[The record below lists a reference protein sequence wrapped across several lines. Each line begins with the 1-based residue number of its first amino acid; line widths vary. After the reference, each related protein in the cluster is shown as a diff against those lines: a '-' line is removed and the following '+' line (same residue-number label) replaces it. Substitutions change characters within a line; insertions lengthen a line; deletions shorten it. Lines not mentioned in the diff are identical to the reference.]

1 MAAVR
6 PLPQQSI
13 VECIPPASEIADLR
27 ILNKDLNF
35 IQAMT
40 KRADD
45 LSAQAQSATD
55 YAELVKITDS
65 FAKLAERAE
74 VKTKTLKELSNE
86 SNPLTEVNS
95 SAELLEKVQI
105 LSQSLENKT
114 QELSGLYESNES
126 SLLDSYGSS
135 ITELNNQ
142 VNSASSPDDVIA
154 LFPQI
159 ESLFKDIEENTR
171 YVSNNSES
179 ASLTENIQN
188 LASSYA
194 DKAEQYS
201 DAFMSEVGS
210 QISLLNDGINSLRA
224 NIDYLN
230 SNSSVQSHLERLS
243 EIREQVN
250 ASASIYK
257 NYPGARDMVYNLD
270 TVSISTHARVEQMA
284 DSYEIVSEEL
294 MPLVNNP
301 EALVRAVKEAA
312 IRTDV
317 TTVEN
322 VLIPLTNKANEL
334 SAKVIEL
341 AGRYDAGNYG
351 DIKVRAVSNFDKTVE
366 RLDRQYI
373 SIRSTDPE
381 ALAANIQD
389 LSKNIEST
397 MADVR
402 SVDPASQS
410 EYFVSLNS
418 RVVDSVNTSDFSI
431 FVNNVISIPGDVMM
445 SSRNCVDA
453 AFKDF
458 TREFGNN
465 IESFFD
471 PLLTFLIVIEKLLL
485 STPWPIFLAVAGA
498 LAWLGSRSIKVSI
511 GVMAAFFV
519 IGFLDMWE
527 PMVSTVTMI
536 SAATLLCLAL
546 GIPLG
551 IWMSRSD
558 RAQSWITPV
567 LDIMQTIQSFVYLIP
582 VVMMLGIGKVPGL
595 IAVCIYAMPPI
606 VRLTNLGI
614 RLVDK
619 EAMEAADAFGATYR
633 QRLFMVQMPLALPN
647 IFAGINQTIMMALAM
662 VVIASMIGVAGL
674 GLPVLQAVQ
683 NQFLSMGMLNGLAIV
698 ALAVI
703 FDRVSQAFGTRI
715 QKHRSGDVL

>member
-13 VECIPPASEIADLR
+13 IECIPPASEIADLR

-179 ASLTENIQN
+179 VSLTENIQN

-317 TTVEN
+317 STVEN

-567 LDIMQTIQSFVYLIP
+567 LDIMQTIPSFVYLIP

>member
-6 PLPQQSI
+6 PIPQQSI
-13 VECIPPASEIADLR
+13 IECIPPASEIADLR

-45 LSAQAQSATD
+45 LSNQALAATD
-55 YAELVKITDS
+55 YSELVKITDS

-74 VKTKTLKELSNE
+74 DKTKTLKELSNQ

-105 LSQSLENKT
+105 LSQSLEAKT
-114 QELSGLYESNES
+114 QELSELYKSNES

-135 ITELNNQ
+135 ISELNNQ
-142 VNSASSPDDVIA
+142 INSASSPDDIIA

-159 ESLFKDIEENTR
+159 ESLFKDIEENSR

-188 LASSYA
+188 LASNYS
-194 DKAEQYS
+194 DKAEQYTDS
-201 DAFMSEVGS
+201 FMSEVGS

-224 NIDYLN
+224 NIEYLN

-270 TVSISTHARVEQMA
+270 TLSISTHARVEQMA

-301 EALVRAVKEAA
+301 DALVRAVKEAA

-317 TTVEN
+317 STVEN

-389 LSKNIEST
+389 LSKNIESN
-397 MADVR
+397 MEAVR

-410 EYFVSLNS
+410 EYFVSLNT

-567 LDIMQTIQSFVYLIP
+567 LDIMQTIPSFVYLIP

>member
-6 PLPQQSI
+6 PVPQQSI
-13 VECIPPASEIADLR
+13 IECIPPASDIADLR

-45 LSAQAQSATD
+45 LAVQAQSATD
-55 YAELVKITDS
+55 YSELVKITDS
-65 FAKLAERAE
+65 FSKLAERAE

-105 LSQSLENKT
+105 LAQSLEDKT
-114 QELSGLYESNES
+114 QELSELYKSNEKA
-126 SLLDSYGSS
+126 LLDSYGES
-135 ITELNNQ
+135 IANYSNQ
-142 VNSASSPDDVIA
+142 INSASTPDEIIA

-159 ESLFKDIEENTR
+159 ESLLKEIEGNTR
-171 YVSNNSES
+171 FVSNNSES
-179 ASLTENIQN
+179 ATLTENIQN
-188 LASSYA
+188 LASSYS

-201 DAFMSEVGS
+201 DAFMNEMGS
-210 QISLLNDGINSLRA
+210 QIALINDSINSLRA

-270 TVSISTHARVEQMA
+270 TLSISTHARVEQMA
-284 DSYEIVSEEL
+284 DSYEIVTEEL
-294 MPLVNNP
+294 MPLVNSP

-317 TTVEN
+317 STVEN
-322 VLIPLTNKANEL
+322 ILIPLTNNANDL
-334 SAKVIEL
+334 SAKVVEL
-341 AGRYDAGNYG
+341 ATRYDSGNYG

-373 SIRSTDPE
+373 AIRSTDPE
-381 ALAANIQD
+381 ALAVNIQD
-389 LSKNIEST
+389 LSNSIESN
-397 MADVR
+397 MGAVR

-410 EYFVSLNS
+410 EYFLSLNT

-567 LDIMQTIQSFVYLIP
+567 LDIMQTIPSFVYLIP

-633 QRLFMVQMPLALPN
+633 QRLFMVQIPLALPN